1 MFTLDRLK
9 RGSLAAD
16 AASTLDHP
24 LEHLVA
30 CHARIEERLAILERA
45 GEYLDAK
52 PEEAQQAL
60 ESVFRYFETS
70 GVMHTADEEES
81 VFPRLAGRLSEEDR
95 EYVAALEKQHREAE
109 ELYTR
114 LKRGS
119 QGDLA
124 EYREV
129 VARFCRLYREH
140 IASENERLIAVG
152 KRLLPSAE
160 LDAISTEMKQRRGLK

>member
-81 VFPRLAGRLSEEDR
+81 VFPRLAGRLSEEER
-95 EYVAALEKQHREAE
+95 EYVATLEEQHREAE
-109 ELYTR
+109 ELYVR
-114 LKRGS
+114 LQGGP

-124 EYREV
+124 EFREV
-129 VARFCRLYREH
+129 VTRFCRLYREH
-140 IASENERLIAVG
+140 IASENERLIGVG
-152 KRLLPSAE
+152 KKLLTSAE
-160 LDAISTEMKQRRGLK
+160 LDSISAEMKRRRGLA